1 MDRSV
6 SKSVSAR
13 FMDVSKRDTLSLV
26 LGVLS
31 LALAVVLWAG
41 SALAGGGHGA
51 IPVAPAGAEMAPSEP
66 AQAKEP
72 RIVLGCFSDADCVLQ
87 GICVKEEGASAS
99 DPGDCLPSFEEEDL
113 DEQDTTG
120 AEDPEEQ
127 ADELQCAASPGR
139 RGGSESIVLVSLA
152 AALALA
158 RRGRRRVD

>member
-26 LGVLS
+26 LGVVS
-31 LALAVVLWAG
+31 LALAVILWAG

-51 IPVAPAGAEMAPSEP
+51 ISVAPAGPQMAPAEP

-72 RIVLGCFSDADCVLQ
+72 EIVLGCFSDADCVLQ
-87 GICVKEEGASAS
+87 GICVKEEGASDAE
-99 DPGDCLPSFEEEDL
+99 PGDCLPSFEEEDL

-120 AEDPEEQ
+120 GETPEEQ
-127 ADELQCAASPGR
+127 ADEIQCAASPGR
-139 RGGSESIVLVSLA
+139 RGGSESLVLVSLA

-158 RRGRRRVD
+158 RRGRRRSD